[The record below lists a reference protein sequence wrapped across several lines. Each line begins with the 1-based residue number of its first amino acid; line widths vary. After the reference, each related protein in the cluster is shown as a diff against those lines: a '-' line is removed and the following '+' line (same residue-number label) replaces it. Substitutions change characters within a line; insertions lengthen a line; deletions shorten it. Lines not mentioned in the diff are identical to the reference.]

1 MPSTVE
7 SNLRGVCAPWVCVRD
22 RRVIP
27 GGWEWIKIPG
37 PDQGRGE
44 GLGCQ
49 VPTPPQGL
57 GVRRPEEGACPGV
70 GHTKVLCRQLGD
82 VK

>member
-1 MPSTVE
+1 MQSTVE

-44 GLGCQ
+44 GLEKN
-49 VPTPPQGL
+49 
-57 GVRRPEEGACPGV
+57 R
-70 GHTKVLCRQLGD
+70 RQLLRP
-82 VK
+82 

>member
-1 MPSTVE
+1 MKEPP
-7 SNLRGVCAPWVCVRD
+7 LA
-22 RRVIP
+22 
-27 GGWEWIKIPG
+27 
-37 PDQGRGE
+37 QGSWG

-57 GVRRPEEGACPGV
+57 EVRRPDEGACPGV